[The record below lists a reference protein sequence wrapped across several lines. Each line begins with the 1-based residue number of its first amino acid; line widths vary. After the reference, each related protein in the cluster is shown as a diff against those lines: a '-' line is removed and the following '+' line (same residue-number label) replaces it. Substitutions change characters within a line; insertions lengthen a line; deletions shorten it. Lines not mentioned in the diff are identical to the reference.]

1 MIHTRHVMYHTLYI
15 ASIFSFLCQNSNRST
30 TVFDIDLKNKK
41 FWRVNSFNTMIISI
55 LYDLLT
61 RQQQPYICPSA
72 VQGLPEGSVASTPA
86 TQSETPV
93 DFGEVL
99 VLEYM
104 KCI

>member
-1 MIHTRHVMYHTLYI
+1 MYHTLYI

-41 FWRVNSFNTMIISI
+41 FWRVNSFNSMIISI